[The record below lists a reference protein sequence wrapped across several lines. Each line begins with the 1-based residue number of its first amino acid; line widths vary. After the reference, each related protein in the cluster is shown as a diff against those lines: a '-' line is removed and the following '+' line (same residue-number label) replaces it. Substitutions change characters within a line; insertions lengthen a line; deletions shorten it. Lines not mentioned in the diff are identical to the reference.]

1 MTSFGISRAQE
12 RIPPRSELNPVKQ
25 WVYFR
30 STARAGLRP
39 RLTGDPTLT
48 KPKTIVVTIPGMIGD
63 TDLAPLRAASD
74 VTYCELPSIS
84 ETDLAERC
92 RGYDYLMLNMD
103 VLPKT
108 GNLKL
113 TPLFYSHPGTTQL
126 RGVAVDMTGVDYFSP
141 RLAAERGLLL
151 QNIPHYSSQS
161 VAESILAEVLLH
173 SRQRH
178 LAYEDQL
185 QGKKP
190 VARKGVNLSGR
201 TAGIVGYGDIGRTLS
216 GLLQG
221 VGMKVIV
228 WNRSPRSGVTQVG
241 LEELFERSDV
251 VAVTAK
257 TVTDGP
263 GKNVG
268 MIGSRQLSRAR
279 GAIVVNLANPLL
291 VDAPAMVQALASG
304 NVAAYSVESP
314 DRKALGDDPRV
325 HCAPTNAWDSDESMA
340 TLRATWVS
348 NVLSAIRG
356 KPENAY
362 RE

>member
-1 MTSFGISRAQE
+1 M
-12 RIPPRSELNPVKQ
+12 
-25 WVYFR
+25 
-30 STARAGLRP
+30 
-39 RLTGDPTLT
+39 T

-63 TDLAPLRAASD
+63 ADLGPLRAVSD

-84 ETDLAERC
+84 ETELAERC

-103 VLPKT
+103 VVPKT
-108 GNLKL
+108 GSLRL
-113 TPLFYSHPGTTQL
+113 TSIFYTHPGTAQL
-126 RGVAVDMTGVDYFSP
+126 RGLAVDMTGVDYFSP
-141 RLAAERGLLL
+141 RLAAQRGLLL

-161 VAESILAEVLLH
+161 VAESILAEILLH

-178 LAYEDQL
+178 LAYEDRL

-190 VARKGVNLSGR
+190 VARKGINLSGR
-201 TAGIVGYGDIGRTLS
+201 TAGIVGYGDIGRTVS
-216 GLLQG
+216 GLLRG
-221 VGMKVIV
+221 IGMDVVI
-228 WNRSPRSGVTQVG
+228 WNRSPKSGVTQVG

-251 VAVTAK
+251 IALAAK
-257 TVTDGP
+257 TVTDGL
-263 GKNVG
+263 GRNVG
-268 MIGSRQLSRAR
+268 MIGTGQLSRAR
-279 GAIVVNLANPLL
+279 NAIVVNLANPLL
-291 VDAPAMVQALASG
+291 VDAPAMAQALAAG

-314 DRKALGDDPRV
+314 DRRAFGDDPRV

-340 TLRATWVS
+340 SLRTIWVS